1 MTERNTLNNALRALL
16 AIITAYFLLN
26 QSISDKEKKSLMR
39 LTPARF
45 KKLETLFALKLGEKD
60 GIILDLALVQCSRF
74 NLIKTNNYLLFGGF
88 LGIENRSKNF
98 Q

>member
-1 MTERNTLNNALRALL
+1 MTERNTINNALRALL
-16 AIITAYFLLN
+16 AIITATDKHYGLFN

-60 GIILDLALVQCSRF
+60 GVITAVLHSVGMKHRSLALAS
-74 NLIKTNNYLLFGGF
+74 
-88 LGIENRSKNF
+88 ENACT
-98 Q
+98 